1 MCRPIYYV
9 LVLQLATINKTLRV
23 LIRSMAMT
31 MIIYDDTIN
40 LETKDAQNKTW
51 AVLERDAA
59 SHKLS
64 RVGSSITLLCIQSSH
79 DRKWEDIKVK
89 RQPPN

>member
-9 LVLQLATINKTLRV
+9 LVLQLAVINKTLRV

-40 LETKDAQNKTW
+40 LETKDADVDLRKTKRGQFW
-51 AVLERDAA
+51 SAM
-59 SHKLS
+59 
-64 RVGSSITLLCIQSSH
+64 LLAIS
-79 DRKWEDIKVK
+79 
-89 RQPPN
+89 

>member
-40 LETKDAQNKTW
+40 LETKDADVDLRKTKRGQLW
-51 AVLERDAA
+51 SAM
-59 SHKLS
+59 
-64 RVGSSITLLCIQSSH
+64 LLAIS
-79 DRKWEDIKVK
+79 
-89 RQPPN
+89 

>member
-23 LIRSMAMT
+23 LIKSMALT

-40 LETKDAQNKTW
+40 LETKDADVDLRKTKRGQFW
-51 AVLERDAA
+51 SAM
-59 SHKLS
+59 
-64 RVGSSITLLCIQSSH
+64 LLAIS
-79 DRKWEDIKVK
+79 
-89 RQPPN
+89 

>member
-40 LETKDAQNKTW
+40 LETKDADLRKTKRGQFW
-51 AVLERDAA
+51 SAM
-59 SHKLS
+59 
-64 RVGSSITLLCIQSSH
+64 LLAIS
-79 DRKWEDIKVK
+79 
-89 RQPPN
+89 